1 MRLRLTAMVAVPL
14 AAGLLLVAG
23 CGDNG
28 GSASTAAPTVRAA
41 AAPAECREFVAVRTP
56 TVSIRNDTPSP
67 LTVEN
72 KGVTCA
78 DFSGKGT
85 PLALNGTAQPGAEI
99 SATLSTRQVEVRW
112 NVQAFSD
119 DVMVPP
125 FVVKILRDEMTISSS
140 VSGTGF
146 GTRATVGETMSG
158 QSVVAVVNELTL
170 ILAIEK

>member
-1 MRLRLTAMVAVPL
+1 MIAVRHATPAAL
-14 AAGLLLVAG
+14 ALLVGMSLAVG
-23 CGDNG
+23 CGSSDP
-28 GSASTAAPTVRAA
+28 APSTSRAA
-41 AAPAECREFVAVRTP
+41 TPAECREFVAVRTP
-56 TVSIRNDTPSP
+56 TVSMRNDTPSP
-67 LTVEN
+67 LTFEN

-85 PLALNGTAQPGAEI
+85 PLSLNGTVQPGAEI

-125 FVVKILRDEMTISSS
+125 FVVKIVRDTMTISSS

-170 ILAIEK
+170 TLAIEK